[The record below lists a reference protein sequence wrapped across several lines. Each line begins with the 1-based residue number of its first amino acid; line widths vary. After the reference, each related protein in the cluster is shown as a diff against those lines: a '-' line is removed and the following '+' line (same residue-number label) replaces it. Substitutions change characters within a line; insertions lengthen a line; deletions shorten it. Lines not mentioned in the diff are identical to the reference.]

1 MAGKLKILG
10 FAGSLR
16 KESYNK
22 ALLRAAAGLV
32 PDGAELEAFDLAGIP
47 LFNQDLENEPAQ
59 RVREFKAA
67 IRAADALLIVTPEY
81 NHSIPGV
88 LKNALDNVS
97 RPPGDNACGG
107 KPAAILGAS
116 TGMMGSSRS
125 QYHLRQ
131 VCAALNMHV
140 LNLPEVFVSFVE
152 GKVDGDGRI
161 TDEKTRDQV
170 RRILEALVQWTRRLR
185 GEG

>member
-1 MAGKLKILG
+1 MASTLSILG

-16 KESYNK
+16 RDSYNK
-22 ALLRAAAGLV
+22 ALLRAAQELV
-32 PDGAELEAFDLAGIP
+32 PEGVALGTFDLEGIP
-47 LFNQDLENEPAQ
+47 LFNQDLENEPAP

-97 RPPGDNACGG
+97 RPPGDNACNG
-107 KPAAILGAS
+107 KPAAVLGAS
-116 TGMMGSSRS
+116 IGMMGSSRS

-131 VCAALNMHV
+131 VCEALNMHL
-140 LNLPEVFVSFVE
+140 LNLPEVFVSFATDKIGE
-152 GKVDGDGRI
+152 DGRV
-161 TDEKTRDQV
+161 TDPKTRDQL
-170 RRILEALVQWTRRLR
+170 RRILEALVQWTLRLR
-185 GEG
+185 RQG